1 MATLNA
7 KQVLSN
13 LYGLMMEINYH
24 RSDEEVLEELQ
35 QKSNRQVDKHL
46 IKVKQLAAK
55 LRAQENRDHFQKA
68 LTQLA
73 KLREKGVDELKKIL
87 NPQEASQLLP
97 LFRKFDELT
106 KDDEKSIIEDQELL
120 HLMEILKNKLDNDPQ
135 Q

>member
-68 LTQLA
+68 LAQLA

-87 NPQEASQLLP
+87 NPQEASQLVP

-106 KDDEKSIIEDQELL
+106 KDDEKSILEDQELL